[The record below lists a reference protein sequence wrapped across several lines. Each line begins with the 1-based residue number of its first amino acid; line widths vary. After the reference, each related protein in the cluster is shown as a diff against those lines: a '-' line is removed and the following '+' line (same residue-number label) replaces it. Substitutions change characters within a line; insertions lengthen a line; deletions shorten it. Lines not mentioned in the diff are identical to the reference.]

1 MWVIYTTKVYLY
13 FKVDKEDVDPFV
25 KNIFRMFDV
34 NHDRVLTFEEFTFA
48 TTAQNFDDPKQ
59 KLLWLFDHVYDKV
72 NVIYY

>member
-1 MWVIYTTKVYLY
+1 MCVIYSTKVCPYLQ
-13 FKVDKEDVDPFV
+13 VDKEDVEPFV

-72 NVIYY
+72 HAIYY